1 MLLHA
6 RLAFTLVRTKL
17 THALASTARAA
28 RRAVTDGITHGI
40 RAVAVAIAAL
50 SALVCVAGCP
60 SPPPA
65 NGTVSVAWEIRIANG
80 VAVPCGRVGA
90 EFVALRLR
98 NRATGA
104 FVATAF
110 PCPNSP
116 GTAPVPPGLYDVS
129 FQLNGADG
137 LRIAIAPDLIGVPI
151 NSGQRAELAPAV
163 FQLTAASKTT
173 VVLKVATGASS
184 NCQGESAG
192 GAGITGN
199 TIFLARSDGGCEPV
213 TFTRQRGTE
222 QRPPYTVNC
231 SSPQIA
237 PCIEKDETLTTQL
250 EADSYVIRVRGKLG
264 ILECW
269 ARDDT
274 LDIPAS
280 TSITRTLGLMKVVGN
295 GCPP

>member
-6 RLAFTLVRTKL
+6 RLALTLVRAKL
-17 THALASTARAA
+17 THALASSARAA
-28 RRAVTDGITHGI
+28 RRTVTDGIIHGV
-40 RAVAVAIAAL
+40 RAVAVVIAAL
-50 SALVCVAGCP
+50 TALVCVSGCP
-60 SPPPA
+60 SPTPT
-65 NGTVSVAWEIRIANG
+65 NGAISLAWEIRSADG
-80 VAVPCGRVGA
+80 VGLPCDRVGA

-98 NRATGA
+98 NRATNA

-116 GTAPVPPGLYDVS
+116 GTAQVPPGLYDIS

-137 LRIAIAPDLIGVPI
+137 LRIAVAPDLIGVSI
-151 NSGQRAELAPAV
+151 TSGQRAELAPAI

-173 VVLKVATGASS
+173 VVLKLATGASS
-184 NCQGESAG
+184 NCQPTSAG
-192 GAGITGN
+192 GAGITGS
-199 TIFLARSDGGCEPV
+199 TIFLARGDGGCAPV
-213 TFTRQRGTE
+213 TFTRQRGAE

-237 PCIEKDETLTTQL
+237 PCIEKDETLTTEL

-264 ILECW
+264 VLECW

-274 LDIPAS
+274 LTIPAS
-280 TSITRTLGLMKVVGN
+280 TSVTRTLGLMKVIGN